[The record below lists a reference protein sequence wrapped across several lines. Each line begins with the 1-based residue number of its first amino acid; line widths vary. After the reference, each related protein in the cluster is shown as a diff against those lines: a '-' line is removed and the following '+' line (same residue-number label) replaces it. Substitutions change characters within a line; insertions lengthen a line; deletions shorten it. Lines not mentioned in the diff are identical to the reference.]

1 MDYSDSKYYLSKQFG
16 WLEFNNRVLEE
27 AQDER
32 TPLLERLK
40 FLAITASNLD
50 EFVMVTVA
58 RLKDQIESGYNKKDK
73 AGFRP
78 TELFRGLSNRMHQM
92 VREQYNCLEYVL
104 DILEE
109 EDINFVEYKDLA
121 KKQKGFLDNYFHDN
135 IHPVL
140 TPMAIDQSRPFP
152 LILNKS
158 LNLVVRLTSSPES
171 NTLSPNK
178 DGQGLF
184 SMVRVPSILPRI
196 IEIPE
201 SADNKRNF
209 IFMEEVIKEYL
220 NKLFFGYTVEAVGAF
235 RITRNAEVTLD
246 EEAQNLL
253 VEMERYVKRRK
264 WGFPVRLEIE
274 QGIDRQ
280 LKDFL
285 VYSLDLN
292 REDVYEVAGPIDL
305 TTFMDFSGL
314 DGFDHLRYEPLLPQP
329 ARDFYN
335 NEESIFDL
343 IKEKDLLVH
352 HPYESFDPVIR
363 LVQEAAEDSEV
374 LAIKQ
379 TLYRVSGDSPIIEA
393 LAQAAENGKQVTV
406 LVELKARFDEENNIE
421 WAKKLEK
428 SGCHVV
434 YGLVGLKVHSKLLLI
449 VRDEEDGIR
458 RYVHMSTGNYNDKT
472 AKLYTDTGMFTAK
485 ETFGSD
491 VSAMFNLL
499 TGYSSAPQWKKLAV
513 APLNL
518 RDTFV
523 NLIRNEVDQVS
534 SGKEGHIIAKMNS
547 LVDSGIIKEL
557 YKASSAG
564 VKIDLIVRG
573 MCCLKPGIEGVS
585 ENIRVISIV
594 GRLLEHSRI
603 FYFSNGANPRIFMSS
618 ADWRPRNLDRRVEAL
633 FPVEDDDLKNRV
645 INLLDITLRDNVK
658 AREQQSDGSYERV
671 DREGKELESQ
681 LEFHRLAKKAIKK
694 MDSKKVIALFKQTS
708 ALDTNIH

>member
-1 MDYSDSKYYLSKQFG
+1 MDYSDSKYYLNKQFG

-58 RLKDQIESGYNKKDK
+58 RLKDQIESGYNKQDK
-73 AGFRP
+73 VGLRP
-78 TELFRGLSNRMHQM
+78 KELFKELSNRMHQM
-92 VREQYNCLEYVL
+92 VKEQYGCLNYVL
-104 DILEE
+104 DTLEE
-109 EDINFVEYKDLA
+109 EDINFVEYKDLTED
-121 KKQKGFLDNYFHDN
+121 QKEFLDNYFHDN

-158 LNLVVRLTSSPES
+158 LNLAVRLTSSPES

-178 DGQGLF
+178 DGKGLF

-196 IEIPE
+196 VEIP
-201 SADNKRNF
+201 SDDKRNF
-209 IFMEEVIKEYL
+209 IFMEKVIKEYL
-220 NKLFFGYTVEAVGAF
+220 DKLFFGYTIEAVGAF
-235 RITRNAEVTLD
+235 RITRNAEVSLD

-274 QGIDRQ
+274 QGIDCQ

-285 VYSLDLN
+285 VQSLDLN
-292 REDVYEVAGPIDL
+292 RKDIYEVAGPIDL
-305 TTFMDFSGL
+305 TTFMGFSGL

-329 ARDFYN
+329 AQDFYN
-335 NEESIFDL
+335 KEESIFDL

-352 HPYESFDPVIR
+352 HPYESFDPVIK
-363 LVQEAAEDSEV
+363 LVQEASEDSQV

-449 VRDEEDGIR
+449 VRDEEEGIR

-523 NLIRNEVDQVS
+523 KLIRNEVEQVK

-585 ENIRVISIV
+585 DNIRVISIV

-603 FYFSNGANPRIFMSS
+603 FYFSNGANPKIFMSS

-633 FPVEDDDLKNRV
+633 FPVEDEDLKAR
-645 INLLDITLRDNVK
+645 IIKLLDITLRDNVK
-658 AREQQSDGSYERV
+658 AREQQPDGSYKRVERDGV
-671 DREGKELESQ
+671 ELESQ
-681 LEFHRLAKKAIKK
+681 LEFHRLAKKAVKK
-694 MDSKKVIALFKQTS
+694 LDSTNIIALFKQTS
-708 ALDTNIH
+708 ARDTNIH